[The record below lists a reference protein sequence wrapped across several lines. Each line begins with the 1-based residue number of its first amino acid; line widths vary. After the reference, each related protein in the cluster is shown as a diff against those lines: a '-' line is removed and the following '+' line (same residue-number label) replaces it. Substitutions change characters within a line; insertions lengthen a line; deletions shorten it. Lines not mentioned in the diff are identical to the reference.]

1 MKTII
6 ENSTNISKYVF
17 TDDAVVEIFD
27 DRIETPDF
35 VIGDMNASNATMYDA
50 VTPPEDWVGCKY
62 LLFGGT
68 DWSANPNY
76 VTPEI

>member
-6 ENSTNISKYVF
+6 ENSTTISKYIF
-17 TDDAVVEIFD
+17 SDDAAVEIFD
-27 DRIETPDF
+27 DHIVTPSF
-35 VIGDMNASNATMYDA
+35 IIGDMNASSATMYDA

-62 LLFGGT
+62 LFDGT